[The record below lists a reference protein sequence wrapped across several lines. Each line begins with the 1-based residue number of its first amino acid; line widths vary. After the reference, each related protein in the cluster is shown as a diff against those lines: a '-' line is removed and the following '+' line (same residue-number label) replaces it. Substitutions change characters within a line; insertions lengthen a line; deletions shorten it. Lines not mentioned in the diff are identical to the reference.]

1 MDPQPEKTVFVP
13 RPSAQAD
20 MFQAGDMVGPYQIER
35 VLGAG
40 GMGVVYLIKH
50 TALRKHFALKA
61 LPAQLAAE
69 ASFVTRFKNEATN
82 LARLKHPHIV
92 NVTDFGESQG
102 KLYLVLE
109 YVDGGS
115 LEDWFE
121 KTRAPGKGVPPDDAR
136 RMIMQILRGL
146 DHAHRAGIIHRD
158 LKPANVLLEKTG
170 EAKIAD
176 FGLARAV
183 ADEEERRG
191 QTASPFKLARAD
203 SVTTTGAIVGT
214 IDFMSPE
221 ARNSRPSDARSD
233 IYAVGVM
240 TYYLVTGRKPHGL
253 AQQATKLVPGLDPR
267 WDKFIARCLEDD
279 PANRFQTAAAALAEL
294 EAMGQAQ
301 GNKWLLPVVGL
312 GVAAAVGFGL
322 WVALKPKPP
331 TEPSSRSAPAAATAP
346 TETKPD
352 PAQTAAEREREVN
365 AAVEKA
371 LAARKPAAA
380 DATKPAADA
389 LRAHTLKGLPA
400 GARVT
405 YRGKVHVAGADG
417 RVTLS
422 LPPGAQMVRLTAP
435 NHQDL
440 EAEVGAAEAGSEEA
454 VAMAL
459 LPPRPVRFTGLPAG
473 ASVNIDGKTVAA
485 DATGAA
491 TFELRPGRVRVTA
504 GAPKYLELTAEHEIN
519 AGTDSIALAMDK
531 IPPPAEV
538 VVDLGPGAALRF
550 KLVQPGA
557 FFYGSPP
564 DEKGRQRNDLAW
576 TRAEMPAVFYVAE
589 TETTQAQHRVLT
601 GRNPSV
607 SRALGDETR
616 PVEQVAWRDLTG
628 PGGAI
633 EKLNETLRR
642 LDLPYTAD
650 LPTEIEW
657 EYAARAGTETAF
669 NNGANLT
676 SERDDPALS
685 ALGHYTRGSGLAAP
699 SPVARLKPNAWG
711 LYDMHGN
718 VAEWTYSHRGRREP
732 VLRGG
737 HWKVGAVHC
746 RAASRIELGADARPA
761 DYMGYRLILRPKE

>member
-1 MDPQPEKTVFVP
+1 MDPQSEKTVFVP
-13 RPSAQAD
+13 RSSVQAD
-20 MFQAGDMVGPYQIER
+20 MFQAGDMVGSYQIER

-50 TALRKHFALKA
+50 TALKKHFALKA

-102 KLYLVLE
+102 RLYLVLE

-121 KTRAPGKGVPPDDAR
+121 KNRAPGKGVPPEEGR

-191 QTASPFKLARAD
+191 QTASPFKLAKAD

-267 WDKFIARCLEDD
+267 WDKFIAKCLEDD
-279 PANRFQTAAAALAEL
+279 PANRFQTAVAALADL
-294 EAMGQAQ
+294 EAMGQKQ
-301 GNKWLLPVVGL
+301 GNKWLLPTVGL
-312 GVAAAVGFGL
+312 GLAAALGVGL
-322 WVALKPKPP
+322 WVALKPEPP
-331 TEPSSRSAPAAATAP
+331 LPVRTAP
-346 TETKPD
+346 VVATSTPEPKPD

-371 LAARKPAAA
+371 LAARQPPAAEPPKPAS
-380 DATKPAADA
+380 DAP
-389 LRAHTLKGLPA
+389 RAHTLKGLPA
-400 GARVT
+400 GARVA

-417 RVTLS
+417 SVVLS
-422 LPPGAQMVRLTAP
+422 LPPGAQSVRITAAS
-435 NHQDL
+435 HQDL
-440 EAEVGAAEAGSEEA
+440 ETEVGAPEAGPEET

-459 LPPRPVRFTGLPAG
+459 LPLRPVRFTGLPPG
-473 ASVNIDGKTVAA
+473 ASVTIGASTFAA
-485 DATGAA
+485 DSSGSVM
-491 TFELRPGRVRVTA
+491 FELRPGRVRVTA
-504 GAPKYLELTAEHEIN
+504 IAPKYLELATEHEIQ
-519 AGTDSIALAMDK
+519 AGTESIALAMEK

-538 VVDLGPGAALRF
+538 VVDLGPGVTLKFR
-550 KLVQPGA
+550 LVQTGT
-557 FFYGSPP
+557 FHYGSPP

-576 TRAEMPAVFYVAE
+576 TRAEIPAIFYMAE
-589 TETTQAQHRVLT
+589 TETTQAQHRILT
-601 GRNPSV
+601 GKNPSV

-628 PGGAI
+628 PGGALNKFN
-633 EKLNETLRR
+633 EVLRKLE
-642 LDLPYTAD
+642 LPFVAD

-657 EYAARAGTETAF
+657 EYAARAGTETPF
-669 NNGANLT
+669 NNGASLT
-676 SERDDPALS
+676 NERDDPALTV
-685 ALGHYTRGSGLAAP
+685 LGHYARGAGLSAP
-699 SPVARLKPNAWG
+699 SPVAQLKPNAWG

-718 VAEWTYSHRGRREP
+718 VAEWAYSQRNRREA

-746 RAASRIELGADARPA
+746 RAASRIELSVEARPT
-761 DYMGYRLILRPKE
+761 DFMGYRLVLRPKE